1 MTFTVSFEFVIYMW
15 IMEPSKYQTWKLDQ
29 CITGIRRETRQ
40 RIITV
45 QCNRGI
51 YLCLFIFYYKALHA
65 WVKERTCLRI
75 AIPAYCFVVGALFCV
90 FKNLI
95 IWSKTIWQTLKEYPW
110 AVWRVRTFLVRTKK
124 KHFFLENSTLVWS
137 EFL

>member
-1 MTFTVSFEFVIYMW
+1 M
-15 IMEPSKYQTWKLDQ
+15 KTWSVESEEKQ
-29 CITGIRRETRQ
+29 GIRTGIRTGIRRETRQ

-45 QCNRGI
+45 HCSTGI
-51 YLCLFIFYYKALHA
+51 YSCLFIFYYKALHT

-90 FKNLI
+90 LIKNLI
-95 IWSKTIWQTLKEYPW
+95 IWSKTTWQTMKEYPW
-110 AVWRVRTFLVRTKK
+110 AVWSVRTLLVRTKK

-137 EFL
+137 EFF